1 MKKILFSIN
10 TFLVGGIEKTLIELL
25 KNKRLESYD
34 ITLLIGYNL
43 GELEKLKSEIP
54 KNIKIKYIF
63 DEEIYTR
70 AKKKKVQGKLKK
82 YEKVLDESFSWLKK
96 IIFNKRLSSLIKNY
110 DVLIDYDMTLAS
122 YAKDIKIKKI
132 AYCHFSLF
140 NYNRGI
146 KSRQEKLGKRL
157 DDYNNIVVISDDM
170 KKEAVELFPFLK
182 SKVVKIYNSF
192 DIEDIQIKAKKV
204 NEKDRDLLK
213 QNYILAV
220 GRLEE
225 TQKDFTTLIKAY
237 SLIANE
243 VNEKLYILG
252 DGRHKTQLE
261 TLVKELKLENKV
273 IFLGFRKNPY
283 CWMKNANLFVHSSKF
298 EGLPTVLI
306 EALILEVPI
315 IATDCPTGPR
325 EILENGK
332 DGILV
337 KIGDYNKMSES
348 INYIFKN
355 EEIKKQFLENS
366 KKSVRRFDGRI
377 VIKQLEELL

>member
-348 INYIFKN
+348 INYILKN